1 MWQTNLIKLYCAV
14 SEHDN
19 TMEAMTQRQS
29 NNFRPEFSDEE
40 CITVYLRGICQRRF
54 EQRTIN
60 DYTKNH
66 LLDWFPKLP
75 SYAAFSRRLS
85 FLVPAFQALAEE
97 WLTVILEK
105 SAKEKSIG
113 NLKKLK
119 KDEGAKR
126 VQQKDRRRNAGLG
139 RNYRR
144 TQMCSFGTGPEG
156 PSSLARY
163 SFTLP

>member
-1 MWQTNLIKLYCAV
+1 MGPTGPTGTFLIGKRIKPQKTLQYDNKIYHITWNTALWRLWAV
-14 SEHDN
+14 
-19 TMEAMTQRQS
+19 
-29 NNFRPEFSDEE
+29 FSY
-40 CITVYLRGICQRRF
+40 I
-54 EQRTIN
+54 IN
-60 DYTKNH
+60 DK
-66 LLDWFPKLP
+66 
-75 SYAAFSRRLS
+75 
-85 FLVPAFQALAEE
+85 
-97 WLTVILEK
+97 K

-156 PSSLARY
+156 SSSLARY